1 MNFQKRRE
9 NLISS
14 LQIMGID
21 NILVQDLDSIYY
33 LTGFNAAVTSRPF
46 GLVFGKEKC
55 MLIVPA
61 TASESAK
68 REAQDIDIFIYY
80 EHPTGSE
87 EIFSF
92 HEGLAIVL
100 ENIAFG
106 KIIGVEA
113 SKLSLTDLNILSEN
127 DFEIQDISVQLIQLR
142 SNKVEEEIDAIR
154 ISAKYVDYIIENTIG
169 ITRPGISEIE
179 LDQEGAFRLRKEV
192 SQHHPLA
199 SVGAFTMTTS
209 GKERTILPHTNSSI
223 RQVEF
228 GDSLLF
234 CRQVAVNG
242 YRAQC
247 DRTAFV
253 GSPSKEMEYYYSLVL
268 EAHAAA
274 IETIRS
280 GIKASEV
287 DQAIR
292 GVFNKAGVGQ
302 YFVHRSGSGLGISM
316 GEAPYLRFDSQEI
329 LAENMALVIQPAI
342 YIPGVGGFRCSDTVI
357 VQKDGCELITHYPR
371 DIQSLTV

>member
-92 HEGLAIVL
+92 HEGLATVL

-142 SNKVEEEIDAIR
+142 SNKEEEEIDAIR

-192 SQHHPLA
+192 SQNHPLA

-253 GSPSKEMEYYYSLVL
+253 GSPSEEMEYYYSLVL

-287 DQAIR
+287 DLAIR